1 MENTLTGNRVLL
13 RIAGKTVGAG
23 VQNVDFQDDFG
34 LQDVDGLGEAET
46 QELVVGAVR
55 HTINLSTYRVSSKSL
70 VELGFIP
77 TSTEW
82 LTSGA
87 LEIEVIDSLTSV
99 TQEHYTGCK
108 AASHSRSYAKHV
120 ICGESATFRALHK
133 G

>member
-1 MENTLTGNRVLL
+1 LKETITGNRVLL

-34 LQDVDGLGEAET
+34 LQDVDGLGDPET

-55 HTINLSTYRVSSKSL
+55 HTINLSTYRVSSKDL
-70 VELGFIP
+70 VALGFVP
-77 TSTEW
+77 ASTDW

-87 LEIEVIDSLTSV
+87 LEIEVLDKITGA
-99 TQEHYTGCK
+99 TQELYTGCK
-108 AASHSRSYAKHV
+108 CASHSRSYAKHTV
-120 ICGESATFRALHK
+120 SGESATFRALHK